1 MEGRDNLS
9 ELLQQR
15 FQGHELPVDAS
26 VWDGIS
32 GQLAQAA
39 ASDPV
44 SELFKERFSGHELP
58 VDPALWQGIAAQMGH
73 GAAVGTAS
81 GGLFS
86 GAAGWVGGGIAAVAI
101 VGAVYFAWPETRTTN
116 TIAAIPEQ
124 VESATPNTVPAQE
137 QAIPTT
143 TGNMDQEVEVSTI
156 PSTPEQSTQA
166 AKPTTSQA
174 TTPAPVAA
182 QQSTPGP
189 NTTPSTTVTVPSST
203 QTQDADREGRDPR
216 SGDSI
221 GPYIPTVNRIL
232 ERTVEK
238 TLQHPAPAEPEPSL
252 PEAAANAANTAVEE
266 EPDPFRTPVDDASIF
281 IPNVF
286 SPNSDRI
293 NDQLRAEGVDLENF
307 QRVSVRIYSAANN
320 QLVFS
325 ANDMSGWDGRDLSG
339 QPCPDGYYFYALEAV
354 THQNRTITR
363 GQTVRLFR

>member
-9 ELLQQR
+9 EVLQQR

-101 VGAVYFAWPETRTTN
+101 VGAAYFAWPEPETN
-116 TIAAIPEQ
+116 NAVATIPEQ
-124 VESATPNTVPAQE
+124 VERTAPNTEVPQQEVIDPTVPETDRTVSATTTNASAPVQQTLVPKPAPIQ
-137 QAIPTT
+137 PT
-143 TGNMDQEVEVSTI
+143 D
-156 PSTPEQSTQA
+156 
-166 AKPTTSQA
+166 
-174 TTPAPVAA
+174 PAPVASA
-182 QQSTPGP
+182 QGTPGP
-189 NTTPSTTVTVPSST
+189 NTEPAPNTRPDDTNGEET
-203 QTQDADREGRDPR
+203 DPR

-221 GPYIPTVNRIL
+221 GPYIPTVNLIL